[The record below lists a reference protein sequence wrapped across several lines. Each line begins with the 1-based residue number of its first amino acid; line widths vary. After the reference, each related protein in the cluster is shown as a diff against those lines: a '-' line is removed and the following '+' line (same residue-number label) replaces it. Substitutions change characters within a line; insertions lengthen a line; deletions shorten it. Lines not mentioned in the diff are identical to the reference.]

1 MATAPIVNDL
11 SAALMLTLDTGAE
24 AHHDALLP
32 DVRTRTRPLPARP
45 EVSKERAE
53 HPRLA
58 GIRDDLEERGRKEL
72 ESEGFS
78 LEGLTTQ
85 TFLEMRYAGQSYELS
100 IPTDSLAPDAF
111 LPAFHAAHH
120 ERYGHNDE
128 MRAVEVVAL
137 RLKLVLPATVG
148 AIRPSRRR
156 PADDGASAVGERD
169 VWFEGMRTR
178 TATYERANLPGS
190 RLDGPAIIVQMD
202 STTAIPPAWRALV
215 DEVGNLILTAS

>member
-1 MATAPIVNDL
+1 MPIAL
-11 SAALMLTLDTGAE
+11 PHPSSAS
-24 AHHDALLP
+24 P
-32 DVRTRTRPLPARP
+32 TRTCNARMKVIDTKKPPISARP
-45 EVSKERAE
+45 YVSKEREE

-72 ESEGFS
+72 ESEGFA

-85 TFLEMRYAGQSYELS
+85 PILEMRYSGQSYELS
-100 IPTDSLAPDAF
+100 VPTDSLAPDAF

-137 RLKLVLPATVG
+137 RIKLVLPATVE
-148 AIRPSRRR
+148 AIRPSPRR

-178 TATYERANLPGS
+178 TATYHRAN
-190 RLDGPAIIVQMD
+190 
-202 STTAIPPAWRALV
+202 
-215 DEVGNLILTAS
+215 